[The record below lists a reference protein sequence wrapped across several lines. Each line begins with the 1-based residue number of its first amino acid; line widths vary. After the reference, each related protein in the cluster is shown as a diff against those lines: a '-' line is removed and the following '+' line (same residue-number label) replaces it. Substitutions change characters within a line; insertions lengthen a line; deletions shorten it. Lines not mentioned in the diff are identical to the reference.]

1 MKTLD
6 REILLLELQRDS
18 VLIVTLPIA
27 VKYKG
32 AVLSDKCIDG
42 GGLHVETS
50 PMPLMFDAGDQIKV
64 RVLEHEQA
72 EGIIDV
78 EIVTCEY
85 NEYDGALAVI
95 CLADVKV
102 AKYFYN

>member
-1 MKTLD
+1 MITLD
-6 REILLLELQRDS
+6 REILLIEFQKDATM
-18 VLIVTLPIA
+18 IVTLPIT

-32 AVLSDKCIDG
+32 EAVSDQCIDG
-42 GGLHVETS
+42 GGIWIESS
-50 PMPLMFDAGDQIKV
+50 PMPLIFDAGDQIKV

-85 NEYDGALAVI
+85 DEFDGALAMI
-95 CLADVKV
+95 CLDDVKV
-102 AKYFYN
+102 TRYFNN